1 MVRNATPFALVA
13 LLLLAGCTGTEEE
26 FGTPSGGGGSEDE
39 DDTDITDDTA
49 ADDSG
54 DPAVDDDTPYF
65 EDPGDSVDFVD
76 DAGDAEIDL
85 TDQSESDA
93 GSNQDQEF
101 YLVLVNTGQSELGYQ
116 LRYDVPTEDD
126 TGDAGGDE
134 GAEGP
139 AAPSA
144 RAPQR
149 RAPSA
154 FRQNLREAKAAGRLG
169 TAGPDGPAPP
179 PLDASDVGT
188 ARQEFR
194 VRDSVTD
201 DSSFD
206 LVDAKLWALGDTV
219 AIWVDDDV
227 AIDWDYECD
236 GVVDVVDSRN
246 AYGFDNCDL
255 ETIANIV
262 DTNIVPNIREAFGL
276 ESDVNEDGKISVVI
290 TPVLNYMTQFSDD
303 EDAAGTL
310 VGSYADPEVDLTD
323 FDVQDNPRK
332 SN

>member
-1 MVRNATPFALVA
+1 MPAT
-13 LLLLAGCTGTEEE
+13 GRERGR
-26 FGTPSGGGGSEDE
+26 SGGGSS
-39 DDTDITDDTA
+39 T
-49 ADDSG
+49 S
-54 DPAVDDDTPYF
+54 
-65 EDPGDSVDFVD
+65 
-76 DAGDAEIDL
+76 
-85 TDQSESDA
+85 
-93 GSNQDQEF
+93 
-101 YLVLVNTGQSELGYQ
+101 
-116 LRYDVPTEDD
+116 
-126 TGDAGGDE
+126 
-134 GAEGP
+134 GP
-139 AAPSA
+139 APAQRGPSE
-144 RAPQR
+144 
-149 RAPSA
+149 
-154 FRQNLREAKAAGRLG
+154 FRTNLRQAKAAGRLG
-169 TAGPDGPAPP
+169 TAKPEGAPPP

-262 DTNIVPNIREAFGL
+262 DTNIVPNIRDAFGL

-290 TPVLNYMTQFSDD
+290 TPVLNYMTQFSED
-303 EDAAGTL
+303 EDEAGTL

-323 FDVQDNPRK
+323 FDVQDNPMSDEQEVIYVHAPDPYGYFNNEVRVDVDATPGWT
-332 SN
+332 SPRRPRAPTPG